1 MHGKGMKED
10 DVYSGRDGG
19 AGLQDIRSSMHT
31 ICIQACIITIGPGLD
46 ACMAIATYHGGG
58 C

>member
-10 DVYSGRDGG
+10 AVVEGMEELDTG
-19 AGLQDIRSSMHT
+19 HT
-31 ICIQACIITIGPGLD
+31 QHVCIQFEACTINIGPGLD